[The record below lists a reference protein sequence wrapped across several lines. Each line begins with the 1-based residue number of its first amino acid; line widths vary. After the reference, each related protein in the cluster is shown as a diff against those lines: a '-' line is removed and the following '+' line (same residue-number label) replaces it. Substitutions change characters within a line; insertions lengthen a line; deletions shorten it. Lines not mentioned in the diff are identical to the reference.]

1 IDRAKPGVDHTNV
14 ISKKVTSGSPIL
26 AALPQS
32 DREKIEKGQAA
43 FGYNF
48 TATRRWHTAL
58 TGLYRTDRTPMHLWY
73 PGGVVKDV
81 ADKIVWR

>member
-1 IDRAKPGVDHTNV
+1 MFC
-14 ISKKVTSGSPIL
+14 SSSPRL
-26 AALPQS
+26 QLL
-32 DREKIEKGQAA
+32 
-43 FGYNF
+43 Y
-48 TATRRWHTAL
+48 RWHTPI